1 MLLDTLKND
10 ALAARKARDAV
21 RSALLT
27 TLVAEAAKVGKDN
40 GNRAS
45 TEAEVVAVVKKF
57 IKNTEE
63 TLRVLEGNP
72 AETPGE
78 KLEGKPA
85 EAQARSELEIL
96 MAYLP
101 RQASEEDVRAKVAEL
116 VGGLSD
122 RSPKQMGVVMAGL
135 NAAFEGNFD
144 KAVASKIVKT
154 ALAE

>member
-63 TLRVLEGNP
+63 TLRAVQ
-72 AETPGE
+72 
-78 KLEGKPA
+78 GKPA
-85 EAQARSELEIL
+85 EAQARSELAIL
-96 MAYLP
+96 KAYLP
-101 RQASEEDVRAKVAEL
+101 KQATEEDVRAKVAEL

-144 KAVASKIVKT
+144 KAVASKIVKD
-154 ALAE
+154 ALAA

>member
-10 ALAARKARDAV
+10 ALAARKARDAI

-27 TLVAEAAKVGKDN
+27 TLVAEAAKVGKDD

-63 TLRVLEGNP
+63 TLRAVQ
-72 AETPGE
+72 
-78 KLEGKPA
+78 GKPA
-85 EAQARSELEIL
+85 EAQAQGELAIL
-96 MAYLP
+96 KAYLP
-101 RQASEEDVRAKVAEL
+101 KQATEEDVRAKVAEL

-122 RSPKQMGVVMAGL
+122 RSPRQMGVVMAGL
-135 NAAFEGNFD
+135 NAAFDGNFD
-144 KAVASKIVKT
+144 KALASRIVKT
-154 ALAE
+154 ALAK

>member
-27 TLVAEAAKVGKDN
+27 TLVAEAAKVGKDD

-45 TEAEVVAVVKKF
+45 TESEVVAVVKKF

-63 TLRVLEGNP
+63 TLRAVQ
-72 AETPGE
+72 
-78 KLEGKPA
+78 GKPA
-85 EAQARSELEIL
+85 EAQARSELAIL
-96 MAYLP
+96 KAYLP
-101 RQASEEDVRAKVAEL
+101 KQATEEDVRAKVAEL

-154 ALAE
+154 ALVE

>member
-27 TLVAEAAKVGKDN
+27 TLVAEAAKVGKDD

-63 TLRVLEGNP
+63 TLRAVQ
-72 AETPGE
+72 
-78 KLEGKPA
+78 GKPA
-85 EAQARSELEIL
+85 EAQAQGELAIL
-96 MAYLP
+96 KAYLP
-101 RQASEEDVRAKVAEL
+101 KQATEEDVRAKVAEL

-144 KAVASKIVKT
+144 KAVASRIVKT

>member
-27 TLVAEAAKVGKDN
+27 TLVAEAAKVGKDD

-63 TLRVLEGNP
+63 TLRAVQ
-72 AETPGE
+72 
-78 KLEGKPA
+78 GKPA
-85 EAQARSELEIL
+85 EAQARSELAIL
-96 MAYLP
+96 KAYLP
-101 RQASEEDVRAKVAEL
+101 KQATEEDVRAKVAEL

-154 ALAE
+154 ALVE

>member
-27 TLVAEAAKVGKDN
+27 TLVAEAAKVGKDD

-63 TLRVLEGNP
+63 TLRAVQ
-72 AETPGE
+72 
-78 KLEGKPA
+78 GKPA

>member
-27 TLVAEAAKVGKDN
+27 TLVAEAAKVGKDD

-63 TLRVLEGNP
+63 TLRALGGK
-72 AETPGE
+72 PGGKPE
-78 KLEGKPA
+78 DKPA
-85 EAQARSELEIL
+85 EAQAQSELEIL
-96 MAYLP
+96 KAYLP
-101 RQASEEDVRAKVAEL
+101 KQASEEDVRAKVAAL

-122 RSPKQMGVVMAGL
+122 RSPKQMGIVMAGL

-144 KAVASKIVKT
+144 KAVASRIVKT
-154 ALAE
+154 ALAK

>member
-21 RSALLT
+21 QSALLT
-27 TLVAEAAKVGKDN
+27 TLVAEAAKVGKDD
-40 GNRAS
+40 GNRTS

-63 TLRVLEGNP
+63 TLRAVQ
-72 AETPGE
+72 
-78 KLEGKPA
+78 GKPA

-96 MAYLP
+96 KAYLP
-101 RQASEEDVRAKVAEL
+101 KQATEEDVRAKVAEL

-122 RSPKQMGVVMAGL
+122 RSPKQMGIVMAGL

-144 KAVASKIVKT
+144 KAVASRIVKT
-154 ALAE
+154 ALAG

>member
-27 TLVAEAAKVGKDN
+27 TLVAEAAKVGKDD

-63 TLRVLEGNP
+63 TLRAVQ
-72 AETPGE
+72 
-78 KLEGKPA
+78 GKPA
-85 EAQARSELEIL
+85 EAQARSELAIL
-96 MAYLP
+96 KAYLP
-101 RQASEEDVRAKVAEL
+101 KQATEEDVRAKVAEL

-122 RSPKQMGVVMAGL
+122 RSPKQMGIVMAGL

-144 KAVASKIVKT
+144 KAVASRIVKT
-154 ALAE
+154 ALVE